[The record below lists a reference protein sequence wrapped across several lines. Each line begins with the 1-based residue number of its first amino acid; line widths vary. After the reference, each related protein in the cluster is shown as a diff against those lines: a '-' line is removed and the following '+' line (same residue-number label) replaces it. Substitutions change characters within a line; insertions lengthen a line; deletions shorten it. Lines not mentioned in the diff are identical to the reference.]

1 MDGDIMHAKTK
12 EKAEDRRRRIC
23 FLDLM
28 GFHLLQDELMVK
40 KNVKSKGKKKSN
52 WSYFC
57 FLLTPLFCILPSGGF
72 LQARQ
77 KKKSCIAWYV
87 ISFCCSACVCVSVFL
102 HRSVQFESLHLI
114 WMEIFLIHQ
123 PLHSVSYFLLSG
135 TSSALRRFWHINMYW
150 QASAR
155 MPVNTQHK
163 HTHIHTHLCPPKT
176 CDQPYPIPC
185 NHLEHPHTHI
195 HAYTHAHVFSASIQ
209 SNGLGQGLKQW
220 ASFP

>member
-87 ISFCCSACVCVSVFL
+87 ISFCCSACVCVCVFAQEC
-102 HRSVQFESLHLI
+102 SIWKPSLDLNGNFSYTSATSFS
-114 WMEIFLIHQ
+114 FLFSSEWHKQ
-123 PLHSVSYFLLSG
+123 RPPAFL
-135 TSSALRRFWHINMYW
+135 TY
-150 QASAR
+150 
-155 MPVNTQHK
+155 
-163 HTHIHTHLCPPKT
+163 
-176 CDQPYPIPC
+176 
-185 NHLEHPHTHI
+185 
-195 HAYTHAHVFSASIQ
+195 
-209 SNGLGQGLKQW
+209 
-220 ASFP
+220 